1 MRPGLLLV
9 LLPWLTCPASPCPSL
24 EQSLASSD
32 LVAEVSL
39 VARSRAERGHYFAT
53 FRTDKIL
60 QVSGGAVR
68 VRRKGFIKMTRMI
81 FTMMDAGTGEGES
94 L

>member
-1 MRPGLLLV
+1 MRPSLLLV
-9 LLPWLTCPASPCPSL
+9 VLAWLSCPASPCPSL
-24 EQSLASSD
+24 EQSIASSD

-60 QVSGGAVR
+60 QVRRGAVR
-68 VRRKGFIKMTRMI
+68 VRRKGFIEMTRMI
-81 FTMMDAGTGEGES
+81 FTMTDSETGES